1 MDVKAK
7 IEEFLE
13 IEDLIY
19 IDVFMDNGISFNL
32 FKPNQE
38 ATLNV
43 ETTDEYL
50 KIYGSVDENSR
61 IESAVPYEKISHVNG
76 TFGKQESIEY
86 TEEGVEDIGDTE
98 DIEDTENIGDT
109 EDTEDKGDE

>member
-32 FKPNQE
+32 FKPNQG
-38 ATLNV
+38 ATLNI

-50 KIYGSVDENSR
+50 KIYGNVDENSR

-76 TFGKQESIEY
+76 TFGEQESTEY
-86 TEEGVEDIGDTE
+86 TE
-98 DIEDTENIGDT
+98 
-109 EDTEDKGDE
+109 EDTEDKGEE